1 MFAGATYQD
10 DVFYSQFN
18 EPIIGQDA
26 FTLLDAQITYRFPD
40 ERFEVGLWGKNLG
53 DEEYL
58 QNAVRFTS
66 TSDQN
71 PGKDATAIGNAL
83 GYPAPGSFFLASVSV
98 SASDHGPGR
107 DQRLVA

>member
-1 MFAGATYQD
+1 MVGNDGELVFFAGATYQD

-18 EPIIGQDA
+18 EAIIGQDA
-26 FTLLDAQITYRFPD
+26 FTLLDAQVTYHFPND
-40 ERFEVGLWGKNLG
+40 RYEVGLWGKNLA

-71 PGKDATAIGNAL
+71 PGRDDNAIGNAL
-83 GYPAPGSFFLASVSV
+83 GYPAPGRTFGLRASVKF
-98 SASDHGPGR
+98 
-107 DQRLVA
+107 